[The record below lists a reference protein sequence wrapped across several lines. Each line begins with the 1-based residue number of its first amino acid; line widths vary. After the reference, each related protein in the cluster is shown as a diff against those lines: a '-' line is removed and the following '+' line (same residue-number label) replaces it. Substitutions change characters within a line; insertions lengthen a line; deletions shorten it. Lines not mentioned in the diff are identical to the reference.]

1 MMRQFPLLILLLLSL
16 NLAAPQRSLAQAEE
30 IQQLLLNAEKLR
42 QLKSILSDMK
52 QGYDILHRGYGTVRD
67 ISEGSFS
74 LHHAFLE
81 SLLEVSPAVRQYRR
95 VAETIALQQRLVQ
108 EYRSAHR
115 RFREAGTFTPGE
127 LAYLASVYDQLG
139 EESLRHLEELA
150 LVLTAGE
157 LRMAEAERL
166 AAIDRLYEATAD
178 KLGFLRHFNQ
188 QATRLALLRAR
199 EQNDLQTLRLLFP
212 SNP

>member
-1 MMRQFPLLILLLLSL
+1 MMKHLSLLLLLLLSL
-16 NLAAPQRSLAQAEE
+16 NLAAPQRAMAQTDE
-30 IQQLLLNAEKLR
+30 IQQLLLNVEKLR

-81 SLLEVSPAVRQYRR
+81 SLLEVSPTVRHYRR

-108 EYRSAHR
+108 EYRSAFR
-115 RFREAGTFTPGE
+115 RFRDAGTFTTGE
-127 LAYLASVYDQLG
+127 LAYLASVYDQLLA
-139 EESLRHLEELA
+139 ESLRHLEELV

-166 AAIDRLYEATAD
+166 EAIDRLYEATAD

-199 EQNDLQTLRLLFP
+199 EQNDLQSLQQLFP
-212 SNP
+212 LHP

>member
-1 MMRQFPLLILLLLSL
+1 MKQSYFTLLLLL
-16 NLAAPQRSLAQAEE
+16 FLGAGLPPRAQAQADE
-30 IQQLLLNAEKLR
+30 IQQLLLNVEKLR

-74 LHHAFLE
+74 LHDAFLE
-81 SLLEVSPAVRQYRR
+81 GLLEVSPTVRHYRR

-108 EYRSAHR
+108 EYRGAYR
-115 RFREAGTFTPGE
+115 RFREVGAFTPEE
-127 LAYLASVYDQLG
+127 LTYLASVYEKLL
-139 EESLRHLEELA
+139 EESLQHLEELV

-157 LRMAEAERL
+157 LRMAEAERME
-166 AAIDRLYEATAD
+166 AIDRLYEATLD
-178 KLGFLRHFNQ
+178 KFGFLRHFNQ

-199 EQNDLQTLRLLFP
+199 EQNNLQAVQQLYYLIP
-212 SNP
+212 